1 MANKPV
7 FPTSVVAISARLPRT
22 FEHTDFF
29 NSHEVASASA
39 IAPFDIGLP
48 AAFIAFV
55 LGAIACEMLCAHR
68 SWGVCSEDYP

>member
-1 MANKPV
+1 MENRPV
-7 FPTSVVAISARLPRT
+7 FTTSCVAISVRLSMT

-48 AAFIAFV
+48 AAFIAFM
-55 LGAIACEMLCAHR
+55 LGAIAREMLSTH
-68 SWGVCSEDYP
+68 